1 MNEAFLIDLTSRAL
15 TLVLVLSM
23 PPILAATLM
32 GLLVSLLQAL
42 TQVQEQTLSFAV
54 KLVVVSAVLLLTMTW
69 VGNELLQFTDYIF
82 SLIQTVRATGIR

>member
-1 MNEAFLIDLTSRAL
+1 MNEAFLIALPSRAL

-23 PPILAATLM
+23 PPIIAATLV

-54 KLVVVSAVLLLTMTW
+54 KLVVVSAVLLLTMSW
-69 VGNELLQFTDYIF
+69 VGAELLRFTDYIF
-82 SLIQTVRATGIR
+82 GLIPTIRATGMP

>member
-1 MNEAFLIDLTSRAL
+1 MSEAFLLELTSRTL
-15 TLVLVLSM
+15 TLVLILSM

-54 KLVVVSAVLLLTMTW
+54 KLVVVSAVLLLTMSW
-69 VGNELLQFTDYIF
+69 VGTELLRLTEYVFE
-82 SLIQTVRATGIR
+82 LIPTIRQPGIR

>member
-23 PPILAATLM
+23 PPIIAATLV

-54 KLVVVSAVLLLTMTW
+54 KLVVVSAVLLLTMSW
-69 VGNELLQFTDYIF
+69 VGDELLRFTDYIF
-82 SLIQTVRATGIR
+82 GLIPTIRATGMP